1 MENSTHPNPRERR
14 MNGAE
19 SLVRTLVN
27 HGVTQCFANPGTSE
41 MHLVQA
47 IDRVREFNT
56 SLCLF
61 EGVCTGAADGYGRM
75 SGVPAVT
82 LLHLGAGLG
91 NGIANLHNCRRAGTP
106 LINIIGDHAIHHAA
120 YDAPLT
126 SDVEAVAKPVSSWI
140 RSSRTSNGVGLDAAD
155 ATHAAMANHPDPNGN
170 VATLIVP
177 TDCAWGDGVER
188 PQMRSFVER
197 AKIDNQVID
206 TVAPQID
213 AYTVLLLDGN
223 ALTEDGLKTAGR
235 IAAKTQCSLFTPTF
249 PARVEA
255 GPQLPSVNRLPYFPE
270 HVLATL
276 SSCSKLV
283 LAGGDVPVSFFA
295 YRDQPSSLVP
305 EGCDVVHLAH
315 RHEDVADALVHIAE
329 RINAEKFL
337 AIDGDRPDLPQGR
350 LGARSIA
357 QALAALAPHDCI
369 VSVDSGGGGA
379 AYDVLRGCVRHSWL
393 NLTGGSIG
401 DGGPVAVG
409 AALACP
415 ERTVF
420 ALLGD
425 GGAMYT
431 LQYLWTAARDNLNI
445 KTVVFSNRQYN
456 ILEVEYL
463 RMGVNQVGDRAAALF
478 DLNEPA
484 LDWLAL
490 AKGQGVPGKKAT
502 TSEEF
507 SVALECALASDG
519 PYLIEAEI

>member
-1 MENSTHPNPRERR
+1 

-27 HGVTQCFANPGTSE
+27 HGITQCFANPGTSE

-47 IDRVREFNT
+47 IDHISEFNA

-75 SGVPAVT
+75 TGVPATT

-91 NGIANLHNCRRAGTP
+91 NGIANLHNCRRAATP

-140 RSSRTSNGVGLDAAD
+140 RSSRTSNGVGLDAAE
-155 ATHAAMANHPDPNGN
+155 ATHAALANHPDPNGN

-177 TDCAWGDGVER
+177 TDCAWGEGVER
-188 PQMRSFVER
+188 PQARPFAAR
-197 AKIDNQVID
+197 AKIESQVID
-206 TVAPQID
+206 VVAPQID
-213 AYTVLLLDGN
+213 ANTVLLLDGN
-223 ALTEDGLKTAGR
+223 ALTEDGIKTAGR

-249 PARVEA
+249 PSRVEA

-276 SSCSKLV
+276 QSCSKLV
-283 LAGGDVPVSFFA
+283 LAGGDLPVSFFA
-295 YRDQPSSLVP
+295 YQDQPSSLVP
-305 EGCDVVHLAH
+305 GGCEVIHLAH
-315 RHEDVADALVHIAE
+315 RNEDVADALEQIA
-329 RINAEKFL
+329 NG
-337 AIDGDRPDLPQGR
+337 IDANDYVAMNGERPDLPQGR
-350 LGARSIA
+350 LGARSIG

-379 AYDVLRGCVRHSWL
+379 AYDVLRGCVHHSWL

-409 AALACP
+409 AAIACP

-431 LQYLWTAARDNLNI
+431 LQYLWTAARENLNV
-445 KTVVFSNRQYN
+445 KSVVFSNRQYN

-478 DLNEPA
+478 DLNQPA
-484 LDWLAL
+484 LDWVAL
-490 AKGQGVPGKKAT
+490 ANGQGVPGRKAS

-507 SVALECALASDG
+507 VDALESALACDG
-519 PYLIEAEI
+519 PYLIEAEL